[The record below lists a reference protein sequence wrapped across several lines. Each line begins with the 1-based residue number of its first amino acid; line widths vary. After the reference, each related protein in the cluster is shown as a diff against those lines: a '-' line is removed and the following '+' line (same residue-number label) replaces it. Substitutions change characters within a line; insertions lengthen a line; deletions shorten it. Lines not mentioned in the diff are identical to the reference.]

1 MGPVWFFWEAHGYEG
16 SPFLP
21 QGDFKHKQS
30 SNIAQASY
38 AALFSAPQLFL
49 GISFPQ
55 EAK

>member
-38 AALFSAPQLFL
+38 AALFSAPQIFL